1 MLDEIDARN
10 NALNAKI
17 KILVEFMNKRPK
29 TIIESLS
36 VKDIKIIEK
45 LEASISLDTENEEK
59 VIIDFDEFYKKAENE
74 LLEMI
79 DTIENRGDRNRVD
92 GG

>member
-1 MLDEIDARN
+1 VLDEIDARN